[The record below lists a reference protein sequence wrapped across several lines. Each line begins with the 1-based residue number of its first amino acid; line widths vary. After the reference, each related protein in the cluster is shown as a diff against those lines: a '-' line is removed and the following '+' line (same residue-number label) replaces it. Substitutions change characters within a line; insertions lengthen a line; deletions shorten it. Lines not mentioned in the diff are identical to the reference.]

1 MHYQPEMVDLRVQ
14 APTGPKPASNW
25 DRASSHAR
33 EADGS
38 GFELGLI
45 VRLTNLDPST
55 TKATINSFV
64 CHSVGRYLRKKA
76 KKQEKGKDDKDN
88 MADVKSVKINYVD
101 YEKGL
106 SEAYTRQSS
115 REDSELI
122 VNALGKR
129 KKNMRDGE
137 DTKGKMAAKSDE
149 KGWVDG
155 KVLTGEEEWIYWQKL
170 LLAKNMKGKGK
181 GKKGLT
187 DEKLATPRF
196 TPDTKRTRTDSQAS
210 ITQASKRIKFNE

>member
-1 MHYQPEMVDLRVQ
+1 MVGPGVRAPAGPQPT
-14 APTGPKPASNW
+14 ANW

-38 GFELGLI
+38 GFEPGLI
-45 VRLTNLDPST
+45 VRLTKLDPTT
-55 TKATINSFV
+55 TKATINLFV

-76 KKQEKGKDDKDN
+76 GKQEKGKDGGGD

-115 REDSELI
+115 WEDSKLI

-129 KKNMRDGE
+129 KRNMRNGE
-137 DTKGKMAAKSDE
+137 DTKGKKVTKSDG

-181 GKKGLT
+181 GKKGSM
-187 DEKLATPRF
+187 DEKLATPDF
-196 TPDTKRTRTDSQAS
+196 IPDTKRTRKAS
-210 ITQASKRIKFNE
+210 ITTQVSKRIKFNE